1 MDNCLFTSFYKK
13 CYKDVSGISDKNA
26 KKHWE
31 TIGIKE
37 GRLPNKILFDEKYPN
52 FNIKEW
58 VKTNDKYIFTSP
70 SEIYGWVYMEEK
82 KNYKK
87 YLKSNGFVIKDTI
100 SDNKK
105 IKLNKNSNIKFEIS
119 NEIIDLNEIIRKYN
133 ISKLSVSDGLG
144 HFEERFLNKY
154 YLEKYD
160 NKKDLNESTIFF
172 GVYDQNDF
180 KKILEHNG
188 MKFLVWGGTDSD
200 DRYKIRKNS
209 IYVIKKVTNLHHI
222 AISECIG
229 DRLNKYSIPNQQVNF
244 SLVDPNIFCPIDI
257 LGNSIYIYNG
267 FTKGNEYIYGENIY
281 KKVVEALPQF
291 DFIYSNNLNKSWKEM
306 PEIYAECFIG
316 LRLTDGD
323 GNANTVQEFN
333 SMNIPIIFN
342 GPNNTVVSHSDAIID
357 GKPKAFAPS
366 GISWKDHEDII
377 ETIENQFE
385 KKCNYVN
392 LILNK
397 NKI

>member
-13 CYKDVSGISDKNA
+13 CYKDLSGMSDKDV

-31 TIGIKE
+31 TIGKKE

-52 FNIKEW
+52 FNIREW
-58 VKTNDKYIFTSP
+58 VKTNDKYVFTNTY
-70 SEIYGWVYMEEK
+70 EMYGWVYMEDK

-87 YLKSNGFVIKDTI
+87 YLKSNGYVLSSKL
-100 SDNKK
+100 SEGQK
-105 IKLNKNSNIKFEIS
+105 IKLNSNIKFEIS
-119 NEIIDLNEIIRKYN
+119 NEIIDLNEIIRKFN
-133 ISKLSVSDGLG
+133 IRKLSVSKALG

-160 NKKDLNESTIFF
+160 NKKDLDESTIFF
-172 GVYDQNDF
+172 GIYDQNDF
-180 KKILEHNG
+180 KKILDHNG
-188 MKFLVWGGTDSD
+188 MKFLVWGGTDCD

-209 IYVIKKVTNLHHI
+209 MYVIKKVTNLHHI
-222 AISECIG
+222 AISECIKE
-229 DRLNKYSIPNQQVNF
+229 RLDKYSIPNQQVNF
-244 SLVDPNIFCPIDI
+244 SLVDSKIFCPVDI

-267 FTKGNEYIYGENIY
+267 FTNGNEYIYGENVY

-291 DFIYSNNLNKSWKEM
+291 DFIYSNKLNKSWTEM

-333 SMNIPIIFN
+333 SMDIPIIFN
-342 GPNNTVVSHSDAIID
+342 GP
-357 GKPKAFAPS
+357 G
-366 GISWKDHEDII
+366 GISWKDHQDIV

-385 KKCNYVN
+385 KKCDYVN
-392 LILNK
+392 KILNIE
-397 NKI
+397 KI

>member
-13 CYKDVSGISDKNA
+13 CYKDVSNMSDKDA

-58 VKTNDKYIFTSP
+58 VKTNNKYVFTSTY
-70 SEIYGWVYMEEK
+70 EMYGWVYMEDK

-87 YLKSNGFVIKDTI
+87 YLKSNGCVLNDKI
-100 SDNKK
+100 NEKK
-105 IKLNKNSNIKFEIS
+105 IKFEIS
-119 NEIIDLNEIIRKYN
+119 NEIVDLNEIVRKYN
-133 ISKLSVSDGLG
+133 ILKLSVSKALE

-154 YLEKYD
+154 YLEKYN
-160 NKKDLNESTIFF
+160 NKKDLDKPTIFF

-188 MKFLVWGGTDSD
+188 MKFLVWGGTDCD

-209 IYVIKKVTNLHHI
+209 MFVIKKVTNLHHI
-222 AISECIG
+222 AISECIS
-229 DRLNKYSIPNQQVNF
+229 DRLDKYSIPNQQVNF
-244 SLVDPNIFCPIDI
+244 SLVDPNIFCPVDI

-291 DFIYSNNLNKSWKEM
+291 DFIYSNNLNKSWNEM

-333 SMNIPIIFN
+333 SMDIPIIFN
-342 GPNNTVVSHSDAIID
+342 GPNNAVVSYSDTIID
-357 GKPKAFAPS
+357 GKPNAFGPR

-392 LILNK
+392 NILNLR
-397 NKI
+397 

>member
-13 CYKDVSGISDKNA
+13 CYKDVSTMSDKDA

-31 TIGIKE
+31 TIGKKE
-37 GRLPNKILFDEKYPN
+37 GRLPNKILFDDKYPN

-58 VKTNDKYIFTSP
+58 AETNDKYIFINKN
-70 SEIYGWVYMEEK
+70 EIYGWVYLKDK

-87 YLKSNGFVIKDTI
+87 YLKSNGFVIK
-100 SDNKK
+100 NKILENDK
-105 IKLNKNSNIKFEIS
+105 TKSKSNLNSNSNKIVNKTFEIS
-119 NEIIDLNEIIRKYN
+119 NELIDFNEIIEKYGIKKLS
-133 ISKLSVSDGLG
+133 ISKALG

-160 NKKDLNESTIFF
+160 DKTDLNESTIFF

-180 KKILEHNG
+180 KKILDHNG
-188 MKFLVWGGTDSD
+188 MKFLVWGGTDCD

-209 IYVIKKVTNLHHI
+209 MYVIKKVSNLFHI
-222 AISECIG
+222 AISECIKE
-229 DRLNKYSIPNQQVNF
+229 RLDKYSIPNQQVNF
-244 SLVDPNIFCPIDI
+244 SLVDSKIFCPVDI

-267 FTKGNEYIYGENIY
+267 FTKGNEYIYGENVY

-291 DFIYSNNLNKSWKEM
+291 DFIYSNNLNKSWEEM
-306 PEIYAECFIG
+306 PKVYAECFIG

-333 SMNIPIIFN
+333 SMDIPIIFN
-342 GPNNTVVSHSDAIID
+342 GP
-357 GKPKAFAPS
+357 G
-366 GISWKDHEDII
+366 GISWKDHQDIV
-377 ETIENQFE
+377 ETIENEFE
-385 KKCNYVN
+385 KKCDYVN
-392 LILNK
+392 YILNN
-397 NKI
+397 NKISNTNELNL